1 MAVLEV
7 LPYPNESLRRQ
18 ARPVTQFDAD
28 LARLVADME
37 ETMNAEDGVGLAAT
51 QVGVDLQLLLVHPY
65 AFKGDEARDEPVVVV
80 INPEVVWQSDEK
92 IVAEEGCLSFPDVFI
107 HVARPAKVRLRAL
120 NLKAEA
126 FEIEGEGLGARALL
140 HEVDH
145 LRGVVMIDH
154 VSFLQ
159 RQRALKKHQKHQ
171 ADLAD
176 ETRRRA
182 AKAAKAK
189 IAPAG

>member
-1 MAVLEV
+1 MAALEI

-18 ARPVTQFDAD
+18 ARPVTEFDAS
-28 LARLVADME
+28 LARLVSDME

-65 AFKGDEARDEPVVVV
+65 AFRGSDARDEPVVVI
-80 INPEVVWQSDEK
+80 INPEVIWQSDETNT
-92 IVAEEGCLSFPDVFI
+92 AEEGCLSFPDVFI
-107 HVARPAKVRLRAL
+107 HVTRPAKVRLRAL
-120 NLKAEA
+120 NLKAEP

-171 ADLAD
+171 AELAA
-176 ETRRRA
+176 EARRKGPVGKT
-182 AKAAKAK
+182 AKVST
-189 IAPAG
+189 AG

>member
-7 LPYPNESLRRQ
+7 LAYPNESLRRP
-18 ARPVTQFDAD
+18 ARPVTQFDAE
-28 LARLVADME
+28 LGRLVADME

-65 AFKGDEARDEPVVVV
+65 AFKGDAARDEPVVVV
-80 INPEVVWQSDEK
+80 INPEIVWQSEET
-92 IVAEEGCLSFPDVFI
+92 IIAEEGCLSFPDVFI
-107 HVARPAKVRLRAL
+107 HVERPAKVRLRAL
-120 NLKAEA
+120 DLSGRP
-126 FEIEGEGLGARALL
+126 FEVEGEGLGARALL

-145 LRGVVMIDH
+145 LRGIVMIDH

-171 ADLAD
+171 ADLAA
-176 ETRRRA
+176 EAKR
-182 AKAAKAK
+182 KAAKAK
-189 IAPAG
+189 APAPA

>member
-1 MAVLEV
+1 M
-7 LPYPNESLRRQ
+7 
-18 ARPVTQFDAD
+18 
-28 LARLVADME
+28 
-37 ETMNAEDGVGLAAT
+37 
-51 QVGVDLQLLLVHPY
+51 HPY

-176 ETRRRA
+176 EARRRA

>member
-1 MAVLEV
+1 
-7 LPYPNESLRRQ
+7 
-18 ARPVTQFDAD
+18 
-28 LARLVADME
+28 
-37 ETMNAEDGVGLAAT
+37 
-51 QVGVDLQLLLVHPY
+51 
-65 AFKGDEARDEPVVVV
+65 
-80 INPEVVWQSDEK
+80 
-92 IVAEEGCLSFPDVFI
+92 
-107 HVARPAKVRLRAL
+107 VRLRAL